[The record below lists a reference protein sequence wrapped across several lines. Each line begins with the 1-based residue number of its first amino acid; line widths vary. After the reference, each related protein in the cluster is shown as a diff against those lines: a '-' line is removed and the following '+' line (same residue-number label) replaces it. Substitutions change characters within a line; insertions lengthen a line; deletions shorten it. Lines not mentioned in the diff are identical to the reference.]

1 MYNMDILEKME
12 KNIDGILQESIEFL
26 SKMIEIPTE
35 NPPGTHYDDFAL
47 FFYKQLKM
55 MGYDSRIMQV
65 PENRVRQ
72 LAKMGTGSRP
82 SIIGTKGN
90 GKIKIA
96 FNGHYDVVPA
106 GEGWKYNPFKA
117 KIENGCIYGRGSS
130 DMKGGIAMQ
139 LFAVK
144 LLERVFPD
152 IYSNLTIIQTVVP
165 DEETVGNKNAGT
177 YFLVDQGIFSKENV
191 DYVIYTEP
199 LGSGNLCYGHRG
211 GILLSVNV
219 YGKKSHGSMAFL
231 GKDSISFTSGLI
243 LHINEYIK
251 KISEE
256 KISAFNIIPDNA
268 KRPSLVI
275 GSLHCGT
282 WANTVA
288 DKCNF
293 TLFRRIIPEENLNDV
308 RNELMELFRSYQNDS
323 GFKIKIDEYY
333 ATESVLENTD
343 KKHYSAFGESIREVL
358 KINPGFVISPG
369 TFDMRFTNVVGI
381 PSLNYGPGILEESHM
396 NDEKLKI
403 DDLRASIIIT
413 ALGLY
418 KLAMR

>member
-1 MYNMDILEKME
+1 MDILEKLE

-35 NPPGTHYDDFAL
+35 NPPGTGYDDFSLL
-47 FFYKQLKM
+47 FYEQLEM
-55 MGYDSRIMQV
+55 MGYDSRIIRV
-65 PENRVRQ
+65 PEDRIQQ
-72 LAKMGTGSRP
+72 LAKMGTGNRP
-82 SIIGTKGN
+82 SIIGKKGE

-106 GEGWKYNPFKA
+106 GEGWKYNPFKP
-117 KIENGCIYGRGSS
+117 KIENGYIYGRGSS

-144 LLERVFPD
+144 LLEKVFPD
-152 IYSNLTIIQTVVP
+152 IYSNLTIIQTAVP

-211 GILLSVNV
+211 GLLLNVNV
-219 YGKKSHGSMAFL
+219 YGKKSHSSMSFL
-231 GKDSISFTSGLI
+231 GKDAISFTSELI
-243 LHINEYIK
+243 LHINEYMK
-251 KISEE
+251 KISEG
-256 KISAFNIIPDNA
+256 KISAYNIIPEGA
-268 KRPSLVI
+268 KRPSLTI

-293 TLFRRIIPEENLNDV
+293 KLFRRLIPEENLNDIRDELIKLL
-308 RNELMELFRSYQNDS
+308 RNYEKDS
-323 GFKIKIDEYY
+323 VFKIEIDEYY
-333 ATESVLENTD
+333 ATDSVMENTD

-369 TFDMRFTNVVGI
+369 TFDMRFTNAIGI

-396 NDEKLKI
+396 NDEKLRI
-403 DDLRASIIIT
+403 DDLKSSIIIT

-418 KLAMR
+418 KLAME